1 MKAPH
6 LGLSRRE
13 REIMDI
19 LYQRGQASA
28 AEVRDAL
35 SNPPSYSAV
44 RAMLRILE
52 EKGHIRHEAKDLRYV
67 FMPTMSPQRAKRSA
81 LQHLLATFFND
92 SAEELMAALLDRSAS
107 ELSAGDLERLSTMI
121 ESARRKGAGK

>member
-6 LGLSRRE
+6 LDLSRRE

-19 LYQRGQASA
+19 LYQKGQASA
-28 AEVRDAL
+28 AEVRRAL

-52 EKGHIRHEAKDLRYV
+52 EKGHVRHEEKDLRYV
-67 FMPTMSPQRAKRSA
+67 FLPTTSPERAKRSA
-81 LQHLLATFFND
+81 LRHLLATFFND
-92 SAEELMAALLDRSAS
+92 SAEELVAALLDRPAPG
-107 ELSAGDLERLSTMI
+107 LSGEDLERLSRMI
-121 ESARRKGAGK
+121 ESARSKGAGK

>member
-6 LGLSRRE
+6 LDLSRRE

-19 LYQRGQASA
+19 LYQKGQASA
-28 AEVRDAL
+28 AEVRRAL

-52 EKGHIRHEAKDLRYV
+52 EKGHVRHEEKDLRYV
-67 FMPTMSPQRAKRSA
+67 FLPTTPPERAKRSA
-81 LQHLLATFFND
+81 LRHLLATFFND
-92 SAEELMAALLDRSAS
+92 SAEELVAALLDRSAS
-107 ELSAGDLERLSTMI
+107 GLSAEDLERLSRMI
-121 ESARRKGAGK
+121 ESARSKGAGK